1 MPELPEVETVK
12 NEVAQFLGRTK
23 IVEIKIYN
31 RSLREKIAEGI
42 ESKIVGNTIV
52 GYERHG
58 KYIIM
63 NLSNDC
69 SLVWHLGM
77 SGRIKL
83 FKEKSVQLLKHDHIV
98 MKTEKGL
105 LVYNDPRRFGLF
117 DCVKTSCLYETKYF
131 RKMGIDPFDKNFDAD
146 YLFLHLNKKKLPIKP
161 ALLDQSIVNGIGN
174 IYASEIL
181 YDARIS
187 PLRSANEIKKDE
199 CERIVFSI
207 RKILNNAIENGGSTL
222 RDYHKT
228 DGSVGN
234 FQNLHCVYN
243 KTGQKCPECRCDISN
258 GGGIKKIVQA
268 GRSTFYCDK
277 LQK

>member
-23 IVEIKIYN
+23 VVDIKIYN

-42 ESKIVGNTIV
+42 ESKIVGNTII
-52 GYERHG
+52 GYERRG
-58 KYIIM
+58 KYIVM
-63 NLSNDC
+63 TLSNNC

-83 FKEKSVQLLKHDHIV
+83 FKEKNPELVKHDHIV
-98 MKTEKGL
+98 MTTDNGV

-117 DCVKTSCLYETKYF
+117 GCVESDGLSESKYF
-131 RKMGIDPFDKNFDAD
+131 QKMGVDPFDKNFDAD
-146 YLFLHLNKKKLPIKP
+146 YLFLHFSKKKMPVKV

-181 YDARIS
+181 YDAKIS
-187 PLRSANEIKKDE
+187 PLRSAAEIDKNECQK
-199 CERIVFSI
+199 IVLST
-207 RKILNNAIENGGSTL
+207 RKILNKAIENGGSTL

-243 KTGQKCPECRCDISN
+243 KTGQKCPQCRCNVLSD
-258 GGGIKKIVQA
+258 GGIKKIVQA
-268 GRSTFYCDK
+268 GRSTFYCDI
-277 LQK
+277 LQR